1 MIRSMTGFAEKS
13 FNGPG
18 IKLKIFIK
26 TLNHRFFDWVYKGVA
41 LGQLENDLRLACQK
55 KISRGRVEVVLE
67 IDYLS
72 PESWNFSVNRPLLE
86 KIVTEMKK
94 LSRST
99 GLPFSLALD
108 QLLRVPQLISINQ
121 KELGRQEKHFIL
133 QAFERTL
140 EDIVRQRER
149 EGRVIVKQLAQHLSR
164 IKKSLQ
170 EIERIFGEQPEQLKE
185 KLTRKLKELNHSN
198 LSEERLSEEVAFL
211 MQKFDLVEE
220 ITRLKSHLETFFQ
233 LIRPEVNEPV
243 GKNLDF
249 LAQELSREIN
259 TLNSKAQDLGII
271 NHCLKIKNEIE
282 SIRQQL
288 QNLE

>member
-41 LGQLENDLRLACQK
+41 LGKLENDLRLACQK

-149 EGRVIVKQLAQHLSR
+149 EGRMIVKQLAQHLSR
-164 IKKSLQ
+164 IRKSLQ
-170 EIERIFGEQPEQLKE
+170 EIERIFGEQPDQLKE

-211 MQKFDLVEE
+211 MQKFDLAEE
-220 ITRLKSHLETFFQ
+220 ITRLKSHLETFCQ

-259 TLNSKAQDLGII
+259 TLNSKAQDLGIV

-282 SIRQQL
+282 SIRQQV

>member
-1 MIRSMTGFAEKS
+1 MIRSMTGFAERS

-67 IDYLS
+67 IDYLL

-211 MQKFDLVEE
+211 MQKFDLAEE
-220 ITRLKSHLETFFQ
+220 ITRLKSHLETFCQ

-282 SIRQQL
+282 SIRQQV